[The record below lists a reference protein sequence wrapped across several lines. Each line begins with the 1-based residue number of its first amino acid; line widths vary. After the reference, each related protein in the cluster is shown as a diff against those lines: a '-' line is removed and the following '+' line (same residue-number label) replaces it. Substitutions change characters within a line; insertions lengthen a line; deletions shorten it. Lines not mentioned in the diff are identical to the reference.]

1 MRKIRILH
9 LSPNINFGGAELLIY
24 NLSKHINHEEFE
36 PIVASWHGGRLAFR
50 LRDQGI
56 QTIHIPATPRI
67 TRLKSII
74 KILRDQKVD
83 ILHTHLFIGG
93 LYGRLAAA
101 TENPVGVIRTHHGLT
116 FQSKKYRRV
125 ICEKLLK
132 PQTDYVV
139 AVSDAVKNHVTKTLH
154 WHPDSVTV
162 IPNGIE
168 MKRFIVHREKIKDV
182 PVIVS
187 TGRLSCEKG
196 YPVLIQALKI
206 LSNQGIQFKC
216 IIAGDGPELN
226 SLKQLVSKLELQD
239 TVNFYGYVEN
249 VAPILK
255 AGDIFVLP
263 SFQEGLPLSLL
274 EAMAASLPVVATAV
288 GGMPEMLT
296 PDIGWIVAPGNPDAF
311 AKIIFTV
318 LNDPVAALKKA
329 KRGQSKVMREYT
341 IENTVSGYESL
352 YRKIHKHKP
361 LWACR

>member
-24 NLSKHINHEEFE
+24 NLSKHINPEEFT
-36 PIVASWHGGRLAFR
+36 PIVASWHGGRLECR
-50 LRDQGI
+50 LREQGI
-56 QTIHIPATPRI
+56 QTIRINANPR
-67 TRLKSII
+67 TARLKSIR
-74 KILRDQKVD
+74 KILYDQKID

-101 TENPVGVIRTHHGLT
+101 TATHVGVIRTHHGLT

-132 PQTDYVV
+132 PQTDCVV

-154 WHPDSVTV
+154 WHPDSVIV

-168 MKRFIVHREKIKDV
+168 MKRFILHREKMNDV
-182 PVIVS
+182 PIIVS
-187 TGRLSCEKG
+187 TGRLSQEKG
-196 YPVLIQALKI
+196 YPILIQALKI
-206 LSNQGIQFKC
+206 LKNQGIQFKC
-216 IIAGDGPELN
+216 IIAGDGPEQN
-226 SLKQLVSKLELQD
+226 SLKALVLRLELQAD
-239 TVNFYGYVEN
+239 VDFYGYVEN
-249 VAPILK
+249 VALILK
-255 AGDIFVLP
+255 SGDIFVLP

-274 EAMAASLPVVATAV
+274 EAMAASLPVVASAV

-296 PDIGWIVAPGNPDAF
+296 PDIGWIVEPGNPDAL

-329 KRGQSKVMREYT
+329 KRGQAKVMRKYT
-341 IENTVSGYESL
+341 IENTVSGYDIL
-352 YRKIHKHKP
+352 YRKIYEFK
-361 LWACR
+361 R